1 LDGAFLIV
9 QREPV
14 PFEVYRPTGTA
25 EKREVLYSGFKQAND
40 IIRFETFAIRANCDG
55 LEAVPEMEILDGM
68 PVEETTSKAT
78 VYNRLILNPTMH
90 KIALMEID
98 TPQIKRL

>member
-1 LDGAFLIV
+1 
-9 QREPV
+9 
-14 PFEVYRPTGTA
+14 
-25 EKREVLYSGFKQAND
+25 
-40 IIRFETFAIRANCDG
+40 
-55 LEAVPEMEILDGM
+55 MEILDGM

-78 VYNRLILNPTMH
+78 IYNRLIFNPTMH